1 VVIKQ
6 LKNMGNRK
14 TTKQIKKQFVVPP
27 PAAAPACPKVGP
39 SPQDFPEGSYTYF
52 FFGMEIGKGSNSFLI
67 MKILDLLLN
76 F

>member
-1 VVIKQ
+1 
-6 LKNMGNRK
+6 MGNRK

-52 FFGMEIGKGSNSFLI
+52 FFLSSHSSPLPMSIPYIIQFPVLI
-67 MKILDLLLN
+67 TFN
-76 F
+76 